1 MQKTKPQRQEPSSC
15 CTSSSLVWQRWQR
28 LRLRCLDPLR
38 GEDDED
44 DAAEKDDDEE
54 SSHCGTSLALAR
66 FSGEA
71 SLSDPEAES
80 KERFVGV
87 DSELKTS
94 PVVVASS

>member
-1 MQKTKPQRQEPSSC
+1 M
-15 CTSSSLVWQRWQR
+15 
-28 LRLRCLDPLR
+28 DPLR

-71 SLSDPEAES
+71 SLSDPEAGGTNKRKQEGQREANSGDNRATVAQVAPIYFIYQS
-80 KERFVGV
+80 KNNGSRR
-87 DSELKTS
+87 
-94 PVVVASS
+94 